1 VYNSYQAIKTHQP
14 LYQAARAK
22 SAFYRDTERR
32 AVINSS
38 IQKPRSARIERRGDL
53 EAGPYENIEMV
64 SANKARSPAVKK
76 APV

>member
-1 VYNSYQAIKTHQP
+1 M
-14 LYQAARAK
+14 
-22 SAFYRDTERR
+22 
-32 AVINSS
+32 NSS